1 MIPSQNTKTSEVLS
15 IEFSLVVLHEKLRL
29 AIHMQTNNR
38 KYKVTAAES
47 VKKSIVNRPSHAMK
61 KTFTSIA
68 SIVDVT
74 IVAFTADENVLSPYP
89 SVVFY
94 VRMGML
100 KANVAPLPS
109 LLFSA
114 HIFPPWDSTIF
125 FARKRPSPVPF
136 SDLVANL
143 VKRLG

>member
-1 MIPSQNTKTSEVLS
+1 MLFICRRI
-15 IEFSLVVLHEKLRL
+15 IE
-29 AIHMQTNNR
+29 
-38 KYKVTAAES
+38 KYKVNAAEF

-74 IVAFTADENVLSPYP
+74 IVAFTADENVLSPIDKRYSFYRITIFFFIYYP

-94 VRMGML
+94 VGMGML